1 PYIRRHSAL
10 THKSKIL
17 KEHTLRQYAG
27 WTTNSNVP
35 QRYINYFGNEASESL
50 LQAYGFITKDQKDSD
65 ILKPKQCPN
74 CNEPNKPDARF
85 CTKCKI
91 ILKYDAYNEI
101 IEETK
106 EKEQEIDLLRQR
118 DAMNTDAITALSD
131 RLEQVFKE
139 IAVLKESKI

>member
-1 PYIRRHSAL
+1 
-10 THKSKIL
+10 
-17 KEHTLRQYAG
+17 LRLFAG
-27 WTTNSNVP
+27 WTSNSTVP
-35 QRYINYFGNEASESL
+35 QRYINYFGDEASESL
-50 LQAYGFITKDQKDSD
+50 LQAYGIIPSSGYENN

-101 IEETK
+101 VEESK
-106 EKEQEIDLLRQR
+106 EKEHEIDFLRQR
-118 DAMNTDAITALSD
+118 DAMNTDAISTLSD

-139 IAVLKESKI
+139 IEVLKKREH